1 MELLKRF
8 RQGDPEAFEA
18 LFRQFQAEVYGW
30 IVRIVRDPSAAEDLT
45 IETFWRIHSAR
56 GRFDPGASFGAW
68 ARRIA
73 TNLAID
79 HSPDTSEVALPDDL
93 AQPGSADPIECRE
106 TRRQIAVAFSR
117 LPLKLRVAATLSLD
131 RGAVAKRNRRSPRHI
146 GGRGPGQGVSRSSPL
161 ATTTKA
167 SGCEAMNE
175 QDHDDIRRL
184 LQDVFPRANAEL
196 RRDLW
201 PAMSRTLDTR
211 PRRVVWYDWALA
223 GLAGGIIAAFPDL
236 ILVLFYHL

>member
-30 IVRIVRDPSAAEDLT
+30 IVRIVRDPSVAEDLT

-79 HSPDTSEVALPDDL
+79 HLRQAPREVALTDDL
-93 AQPGSADPIECRE
+93 AQPGSADPIECGE
-106 TRRQIAVAFSR
+106 TRRQIAIAFSR
-117 LPLKLRVAATLSLD
+117 LPLKLRVAATLSLIEEQSPKEIAEALGTSE
-131 RGAVAKRNRRSPRHI
+131 GA
-146 GGRGPGQGVSRSSPL
+146 
-161 ATTTKA
+161 
-167 SGCEAMNE
+167 
-175 QDHDDIRRL
+175 IRVRVFRAVRL
-184 LQDVFPRANAEL
+184 LRQQL
-196 RRDLW
+196 RRVGVK
-201 PAMSRTLDTR
+201 R
-211 PRRVVWYDWALA
+211 
-223 GLAGGIIAAFPDL
+223 
-236 ILVLFYHL
+236 

>member
-45 IETFWRIHSAR
+45 IETFWRIHRAR

-79 HSPDTSEVALPDDL
+79 HLRQTHPEVALPDTL
-93 AQPGSADPIECRE
+93 AEPAPADPIVCRE
-106 TRRQIAVAFSR
+106 TRRQIADAFRR
-117 LPLKLRVAATLSLD
+117 LPVKLRVAATLSLIEEQSPKEIAEALGTSE
-131 RGAVAKRNRRSPRHI
+131 GAVRVRVFRA
-146 GGRGPGQGVSRSSPL
+146 V
-161 ATTTKA
+161 
-167 SGCEAMNE
+167 
-175 QDHDDIRRL
+175 RL
-184 LQDVFPRANAEL
+184 LRQQL
-196 RRDLW
+196 RRVGVK
-201 PAMSRTLDTR
+201 R
-211 PRRVVWYDWALA
+211 
-223 GLAGGIIAAFPDL
+223 
-236 ILVLFYHL
+236 